1 MPKPRKWK
9 PRKRTTTSAIFFA
22 LAFLTRVFTVEISA
36 NEDALDGIENTIDLL
51 EKQLNEMTG
60 EQKSSK
66 KGVLLD
72 DGTTANARG
81 GTELMSKE
89 LQDRVPK
96 VLLDRWHVV
105 KSRVRDLSEDKRK
118 PNALWFHDLPNDV
131 ESAHLK
137 QQWSRERFDLFV
149 FVSEWQRK
157 AYESVFGDVFKEKAV
172 VLRNAIEPFARS
184 RRTESDG
191 TTIRLIYH
199 TTPHRG
205 LGLLVRA
212 FVRAYE
218 ARKGKLRLDVYSS
231 FSIYGWGHR
240 DEPFEELFDV
250 CREHPGCEYHG
261 AVSNAEVREALTKAH
276 IFAYPSIW
284 QETSCI
290 AAIEALSAGV
300 HVVTSNL
307 GALPETLGT
316 FATMYQYVE
325 DAEEHLAAFERAL
338 SEAIDSYWSREK
350 VSMRRTQ
357 QVYASQVFGWGN
369 AGFAGRADDW
379 VRVLGSAH
387 ELFNGKRT
395 LERRD
400 FNSDSEFADALFVAG
415 RVKENRG
422 DVHGAMAKY
431 RRALELNELNSYAL
445 VSLGVLEMTSG
456 DNTGNREMANRGV
469 EYLEFAIDNA
479 ERLSPPL
486 KPDSA
491 AYYGAAV
498 RSGYYR
504 EIRYQHARA
513 VKSFDLGLNT
523 SQAGDSDCW
532 DVYRATMVPH
542 FPLSPEEE
550 RETIRGFN
558 AMVDALLARDDLFCQ
573 RENALANA
581 FSVAY
586 YYTEC
591 DYKEEY
597 SKWVRLK
604 ATLNKN
610 LEYFSPRLAYERDDR
625 YLTSRE
631 SKASLKRLKSRKIKL
646 GVVSSFFTPD
656 SSIWGNF
663 GYVVRGLQQDKRFE
677 VDFVYFPRNPITKED
692 KLLSL
697 HPESNIYLEAHQM
710 GQSVLDANRK
720 KIEARKFDVLLY
732 LDLHMTGEMHDY
744 AMAKLAPVQ
753 ITTHGHPVT
762 SGIPELI
769 MDYFLSWDLAELPD
783 KLRAQTFYTEKLL
796 LINSNKQAWEYFV
809 PRTKDEVSVIKGH
822 APFSHFTRENIDFI
836 PDEGMRKL
844 SVESATWYFCP
855 QAAFKYHVTF
865 DRILGEIQKRDSS
878 AVIILMQL
886 TSDTFEDLHFKV
898 IKRLSTHGGVD
909 LSRVVFV
916 PRMQHYQLMAMY
928 KLSDVVLDSV
938 YFGGDTTTREAFE
951 VGSPV
956 VTLPGKTIGQRWT
969 QAYYKVMGIL
979 DYVVD
984 TADEY
989 VSVATKFANA
999 DGETKLR
1006 ARERIKTAYHEK
1018 LVANPEA
1025 PKLWGD
1031 AIFRAATAP
1040 TRWHWHD
1047 QVGTNA
1053 KKRTRD
1059 EF

>member
-1 MPKPRKWK
+1 MTAR
-9 PRKRTTTSAIFFA
+9 AVA
-22 LAFLTRVFTVEISA
+22 LATMIAATATPARG
-36 NEDALDGIENTIDLL
+36 ALGLGRRARATA
-51 EKQLNEMTG
+51 G
-60 EQKSSK
+60 
-66 KGVLLD
+66 LD
-72 DGTTANARG
+72 DGSTPNARG
-81 GTELMSKE
+81 GTELMSVGLRE
-89 LQDRVPK
+89 RVPG

-105 KSRVRDLSEDKRK
+105 KSRVRDVSAERKAK
-118 PNALWFHDLPNDV
+118 PNALWLHDLPNDS
-131 ESAHLK
+131 ESEHLREPA
-137 QQWSRERFDLFV
+137 SRERFERFV

-157 AYESVFGDVFKEKAV
+157 AYESVFGDVFGDNAV

-184 RRTESDG
+184 RRTPESDG
-191 TTIRLIYH
+191 TIRLIYH

-205 LGLLVRA
+205 LGLLMRA

-218 ARKGKLRLDVYSS
+218 SREGKLRLDVYSS
-231 FSIYGWGHR
+231 FSLYGWDQR
-240 DEPFEELFDV
+240 DEPFEPLFDV
-250 CREHPGCEYHG
+250 CRQHPGCEYHG

-300 HVVTSNL
+300 HVVTSSL
-307 GALPETLGT
+307 AALPETLGT

-325 DAEEHLAAFERAL
+325 DTEEHLAAFERAL
-338 SEAIDSYWSREK
+338 GEAIDSYWSQEK
-350 VSMRRTQ
+350 FSMRRVQ
-357 QVYASQVFGWGN
+357 QVYASQVFGWGT
-369 AGFAGRADDW
+369 AGFSGRADDW

-387 ELFNGKRT
+387 ELFNGERT
-395 LERRD
+395 LERQD

-415 RVKENRG
+415 RVKEHRG
-422 DVHGAMAKY
+422 DVQGAMTKY
-431 RRALELNELNSYAL
+431 RLALEFNALNSYAL
-445 VSLGVLEMTSG
+445 VSLGVLEMTAGDHSG
-456 DNTGNREMANRGV
+456 DREMANSGV
-469 EYLEFAIDNA
+469 NRLEFVIDNA

-504 EIRYQHARA
+504 EIHNQHARA
-513 VKSFDLGLNT
+513 IKSFDMGLNT

-532 DVYRATMVPH
+532 EVYRATMVPH

-550 RETIRGFN
+550 RGTIREFN
-558 AMVDALLARDDLFCQ
+558 ARIDALLARGDLFCQ

-581 FSVAY
+581 FSIAY

-604 ATLNKN
+604 ATVYPKLQ
-610 LEYFSPRLAYERDDR
+610 YFSPQLAYERDDS

-631 SKASLKRLKSRKIKL
+631 SKKSLKRLKSRKIKL
-646 GVVSSFFTPD
+646 GVVSSFFMSE

-663 GYVVRGLQQDKRFE
+663 GYIVRGLQQDKRFE
-677 VDFVYFPRNPITKED
+677 VDFVFFPRNLSPIAEED

-697 HPESNIYLEAHQM
+697 RPESNIYLEAHQSD
-710 GQSVLDANRK
+710 QSVLDANRK

-783 KLRAQTFYTEKLL
+783 KVRAQTFYTEKLL
-796 LINSNKQAWEYFV
+796 LIKSNKQAWEYFV
-809 PRTKDEVSVIKGH
+809 PRTKDEVSLIKGH
-822 APFSHFTRENIDFI
+822 APFSQFTRENIDFI

-844 SVESATWYFCP
+844 SVEGATWYFCP

-886 TSDTFEDLHFKV
+886 TSDNLEDLHAKV
-898 IKRLSTHGGVD
+898 IERLSTHGGVD
-909 LSRVVFV
+909 LDRVVFI
-916 PRMQHYQLMAMY
+916 PRMKHYQLMAMY
-928 KLSDVVLDSV
+928 KFSDVVLDSV

-969 QAYYKVMGIL
+969 QAYYKVMGIS
-979 DYVVD
+979 DYIVD

-999 DGETKLR
+999 DSETKRR
-1006 ARERIKTAYHEK
+1006 ARERIKTAYHKK
-1018 LVANPEA
+1018 LVANPKA

-1040 TRWHWHD
+1040 TRWHWRN
-1047 QVGTNA
+1047 QVETSA
-1053 KKRTRD
+1053 EHD

>member
-1 MPKPRKWK
+1 M
-9 PRKRTTTSAIFFA
+9 
-22 LAFLTRVFTVEISA
+22 
-36 NEDALDGIENTIDLL
+36 
-51 EKQLNEMTG
+51 
-60 EQKSSK
+60 
-66 KGVLLD
+66 
-72 DGTTANARG
+72 
-81 GTELMSKE
+81 
-89 LQDRVPK
+89 
-96 VLLDRWHVV
+96 
-105 KSRVRDLSEDKRK
+105 
-118 PNALWFHDLPNDV
+118 
-131 ESAHLK
+131 
-137 QQWSRERFDLFV
+137 
-149 FVSEWQRK
+149 
-157 AYESVFGDVFKEKAV
+157 
-172 VLRNAIEPFARS
+172 
-184 RRTESDG
+184 
-191 TTIRLIYH
+191 
-199 TTPHRG
+199 
-205 LGLLVRA
+205 
-212 FVRAYE
+212 
-218 ARKGKLRLDVYSS
+218 
-231 FSIYGWGHR
+231 
-240 DEPFEELFDV
+240 
-250 CREHPGCEYHG
+250 
-261 AVSNAEVREALTKAH
+261 REALTKAH

-300 HVVTSNL
+300 HVVTSSL
-307 GALPETLGT
+307 AALPETLGT

-325 DAEEHLAAFERAL
+325 DTEEHLAAFERAL
-338 SEAIDSYWSREK
+338 GEAIDSYWSQEK
-350 VSMRRTQ
+350 FSMRRVQ
-357 QVYASQVFGWGN
+357 QVYASQVFGWGT
-369 AGFAGRADDW
+369 AGFSGRADDW

-387 ELFNGKRT
+387 ELFNGERT
-395 LERRD
+395 LERQD

-415 RVKENRG
+415 RVKEHRG
-422 DVHGAMAKY
+422 DVQGAMTKY
-431 RRALELNELNSYAL
+431 RLALEFNALNSYAL
-445 VSLGVLEMTSG
+445 VSLGVLEMTAGDHSG
-456 DNTGNREMANRGV
+456 DREMANSGV
-469 EYLEFAIDNA
+469 NRLEFVIDNA

-504 EIRYQHARA
+504 EIHNQHARA
-513 VKSFDLGLNT
+513 IKSFDMGLNT

-532 DVYRATMVPH
+532 EVYRATMVPH

-550 RETIRGFN
+550 RGTIREFN
-558 AMVDALLARDDLFCQ
+558 ARIDALLARGDLFCQ

-581 FSVAY
+581 FSIAY

-604 ATLNKN
+604 ATVYPKLQ
-610 LEYFSPRLAYERDDR
+610 YFSPQLAYERDDS

-631 SKASLKRLKSRKIKL
+631 SKKSLKRLKSRKIKL
-646 GVVSSFFTPD
+646 GVVSSFFMSE

-663 GYVVRGLQQDKRFE
+663 GYIVRGLQQDKRFE
-677 VDFVYFPRNPITKED
+677 VDFVFFPRNLSPIAEED

-697 HPESNIYLEAHQM
+697 RPESNIYLEAHQSD
-710 GQSVLDANRK
+710 QSVLDANRK

-783 KLRAQTFYTEKLL
+783 KVRAQTFYTEKLL
-796 LINSNKQAWEYFV
+796 LIKSNKQAWEYFV
-809 PRTKDEVSVIKGH
+809 PRTKDEVSLIKGH
-822 APFSHFTRENIDFI
+822 APFSQFTRENIDFI

-844 SVESATWYFCP
+844 SVEGATWYFCP

-886 TSDTFEDLHFKV
+886 TSDNLEDLHAKV
-898 IKRLSTHGGVD
+898 IERLSTHGGVD
-909 LSRVVFV
+909 LDRVVFI
-916 PRMQHYQLMAMY
+916 PRMKHYQLMAMY
-928 KLSDVVLDSV
+928 KFSDVVLDSV

-969 QAYYKVMGIL
+969 QAYYKVMGIS
-979 DYVVD
+979 DYIVD

-999 DGETKLR
+999 DSETKRR
-1006 ARERIKTAYHEK
+1006 ARERIKTAYHKK
-1018 LVANPEA
+1018 LVANPKA

-1040 TRWHWHD
+1040 TRWHWRN
-1047 QVGTNA
+1047 QVETSA
-1053 KKRTRD
+1053 EHD

>member
-1 MPKPRKWK
+1 
-9 PRKRTTTSAIFFA
+9 RTSREKGNCVWTCTR
-22 LAFLTRVFTVEISA
+22 AFHFT
-36 NEDALDGIENTIDLL
+36 DGISETNR
-51 EKQLNEMTG
+51 LNHCST
-60 EQKSSK
+60 
-66 KGVLLD
+66 
-72 DGTTANARG
+72 
-81 GTELMSKE
+81 
-89 LQDRVPK
+89 
-96 VLLDRWHVV
+96 
-105 KSRVRDLSEDKRK
+105 
-118 PNALWFHDLPNDV
+118 
-131 ESAHLK
+131 
-137 QQWSRERFDLFV
+137 
-149 FVSEWQRK
+149 
-157 AYESVFGDVFKEKAV
+157 SVD
-172 VLRNAIEPFARS
+172 
-184 RRTESDG
+184 
-191 TTIRLIYH
+191 
-199 TTPHRG
+199 
-205 LGLLVRA
+205 
-212 FVRAYE
+212 
-218 ARKGKLRLDVYSS
+218 
-231 FSIYGWGHR
+231 SI
-240 DEPFEELFDV
+240 P
-250 CREHPGCEYHG
+250 
-261 AVSNAEVREALTKAH
+261 EVREALTKAH

-300 HVVTSNL
+300 HVVTSSL
-307 GALPETLGT
+307 AALPETLGT

-325 DAEEHLAAFERAL
+325 DTEEHLAAFERAL
-338 SEAIDSYWSREK
+338 GEAIDSYWSQEK
-350 VSMRRTQ
+350 FSMRRVQ
-357 QVYASQVFGWGN
+357 QVYASQVFGWGT
-369 AGFAGRADDW
+369 AGFSGRADDW

-387 ELFNGKRT
+387 ELFNGERT
-395 LERRD
+395 LERQD

-415 RVKENRG
+415 RVKEHRG
-422 DVHGAMAKY
+422 DVQGAMTKY
-431 RRALELNELNSYAL
+431 RLALEFNALNSYAL
-445 VSLGVLEMTSG
+445 VSLGVLEMTAGDHSG
-456 DNTGNREMANRGV
+456 DREMANSGV
-469 EYLEFAIDNA
+469 NRLEFVIDNA

-504 EIRYQHARA
+504 EIHNQHARA
-513 VKSFDLGLNT
+513 IKSFDMGLNT

-532 DVYRATMVPH
+532 EVYRATMVPH

-550 RETIRGFN
+550 RGTIREFN
-558 AMVDALLARDDLFCQ
+558 ARIDALLARGDLFCQ

-581 FSVAY
+581 FSIAY

-604 ATLNKN
+604 ATVYPKLQ
-610 LEYFSPRLAYERDDR
+610 YFSPQLAYERDDS

-631 SKASLKRLKSRKIKL
+631 SKKSLKRLKSRKIKL
-646 GVVSSFFTPD
+646 GVVSSFFMSE

-663 GYVVRGLQQDKRFE
+663 GYIVRGLQQDKRFE
-677 VDFVYFPRNPITKED
+677 VDFVFFPRNLSPIAEED

-697 HPESNIYLEAHQM
+697 RPESNIYLEAHQSD
-710 GQSVLDANRK
+710 QSVLDANRK

-783 KLRAQTFYTEKLL
+783 KVRAQTFYTEKLL
-796 LINSNKQAWEYFV
+796 LIKSNKQAWEYFV
-809 PRTKDEVSVIKGH
+809 PRTKDEVSLIKGH
-822 APFSHFTRENIDFI
+822 APFSQFTRENIDFI

-844 SVESATWYFCP
+844 SVEGATWYFCP

-886 TSDTFEDLHFKV
+886 TSDNLEDLHAKV
-898 IKRLSTHGGVD
+898 IERLSTHGGVD
-909 LSRVVFV
+909 LDRVVFI
-916 PRMQHYQLMAMY
+916 PRMKHYQLMAMY
-928 KLSDVVLDSV
+928 KFSDVVLDSV

-969 QAYYKVMGIL
+969 QAYYKVMGIS
-979 DYVVD
+979 DYIVD

-999 DGETKLR
+999 DSETKRR
-1006 ARERIKTAYHEK
+1006 ARERIKTAYHKK
-1018 LVANPEA
+1018 LVANPKA

-1040 TRWHWHD
+1040 TRWHWRN
-1047 QVGTNA
+1047 QVETSA
-1053 KKRTRD
+1053 EHD

>member
-1 MPKPRKWK
+1 Y
-9 PRKRTTTSAIFFA
+9 
-22 LAFLTRVFTVEISA
+22 E
-36 NEDALDGIENTIDLL
+36 
-51 EKQLNEMTG
+51 
-60 EQKSSK
+60 
-66 KGVLLD
+66 
-72 DGTTANARG
+72 
-81 GTELMSKE
+81 
-89 LQDRVPK
+89 
-96 VLLDRWHVV
+96 
-105 KSRVRDLSEDKRK
+105 
-118 PNALWFHDLPNDV
+118 
-131 ESAHLK
+131 
-137 QQWSRERFDLFV
+137 SRE
-149 FVSEWQRK
+149 
-157 AYESVFGDVFKEKAV
+157 
-172 VLRNAIEPFARS
+172 
-184 RRTESDG
+184 
-191 TTIRLIYH
+191 
-199 TTPHRG
+199 
-205 LGLLVRA
+205 
-212 FVRAYE
+212 
-218 ARKGKLRLDVYSS
+218 GKLRLDVYSS
-231 FSIYGWGHR
+231 FSLYGWDQR
-240 DEPFEELFDV
+240 DEPFEPLFDV
-250 CREHPGCEYHG
+250 CRQHPGCEYHG

-300 HVVTSNL
+300 HVVTSSL
-307 GALPETLGT
+307 AALPETLGT
-316 FATMYQYVE
+316 FATMYQYAE
-325 DAEEHLAAFERAL
+325 DTEEHLAAFERAL
-338 SEAIDSYWSREK
+338 GEAIDSYWSQEK
-350 VSMRRTQ
+350 FSMRRVQ
-357 QVYASQVFGWGN
+357 QVYASQVFGWGT
-369 AGFAGRADDW
+369 AGFSGRADDW

-387 ELFNGKRT
+387 ELFNGERT
-395 LERRD
+395 LERQD

-415 RVKENRG
+415 RVKEHRG
-422 DVHGAMAKY
+422 DVQGAMTKY
-431 RRALELNELNSYAL
+431 RLALEFNALNSYAL
-445 VSLGVLEMTSG
+445 VSLGVLEMTAGDHSG
-456 DNTGNREMANRGV
+456 DREMANSGV
-469 EYLEFAIDNA
+469 NRLEFVIDNA

-504 EIRYQHARA
+504 EIHNQHARA
-513 VKSFDLGLNT
+513 IKSFDMGLNT

-532 DVYRATMVPH
+532 EVYRATMVPH

-550 RETIRGFN
+550 RGTIREFN
-558 AMVDALLARDDLFCQ
+558 ARIDALLARGDLFCQ

-581 FSVAY
+581 FSIAY

-604 ATLNKN
+604 ATVYPKLQ
-610 LEYFSPRLAYERDDR
+610 YFSPQLAYERDDS
-625 YLTSRE
+625 YLTSRD
-631 SKASLKRLKSRKIKL
+631 SKTSLKRLKSRKIKL
-646 GVVSSFFTPD
+646 GVVSSFFMSE

-663 GYVVRGLQQDKRFE
+663 GYIVRGLQQDKRFE
-677 VDFVYFPRNPITKED
+677 VDFVFFPRNLSPIAEED

-697 HPESNIYLEAHQM
+697 RPESNIYLDAHQSD
-710 GQSVLDANRK
+710 QSVLDANRK

-783 KLRAQTFYTEKLL
+783 KVRAQTFYTEKLL
-796 LINSNKQAWEYFV
+796 LIKSNKQAWEYFV
-809 PRTKDEVSVIKGH
+809 PRTKDEVSLIKGH
-822 APFSHFTRENIDFI
+822 APFSQFTRENIDFI

-844 SVESATWYFCP
+844 SVEGATWYFCP

-886 TSDTFEDLHFKV
+886 TSDNLEDLHAKV
-898 IKRLSTHGGVD
+898 IERLSTHGGVD
-909 LSRVVFV
+909 LDRVVFI
-916 PRMQHYQLMAMY
+916 PRMKHYQLMAMY
-928 KLSDVVLDSV
+928 KFSDVVLDSV

-969 QAYYKVMGIL
+969 QAYYKVMGIS
-979 DYVVD
+979 DYIVD

-999 DGETKLR
+999 DSETKRR
-1006 ARERIKTAYHEK
+1006 ARERIKTAYHKK
-1018 LVANPEA
+1018 LVANPKA

-1040 TRWHWHD
+1040 TRWHWRD
-1047 QVGTNA
+1047 QVETSA
-1053 KKRTRD
+1053 EHD